1 MRENL
6 LAWASISALAW
17 VIDSCALLQDS
28 GAYDSP
34 PAALASSMAAW
45 ADCISACGGLA
56 QATATRAAA
65 STRLRYTLR
74 FDMVRAS
81 PVGEMT
87 DRRGLHRETS
97 MSRWAQASTC
107 SLRPQN
113 APPGAR
119 RRGRGAP

>member
-1 MRENL
+1 
-6 LAWASISALAW
+6 
-17 VIDSCALLQDS
+17 
-28 GAYDSP
+28 
-34 PAALASSMAAW
+34 MAAW

-97 MSRWAQASTC
+97 MSRRSSAFCWRKKKIAQPGEQAFASCCRHATDAPLE
-107 SLRPQN
+107 LRAWKDCEVTEPDQ
-113 APPGAR
+113 GY
-119 RRGRGAP
+119 